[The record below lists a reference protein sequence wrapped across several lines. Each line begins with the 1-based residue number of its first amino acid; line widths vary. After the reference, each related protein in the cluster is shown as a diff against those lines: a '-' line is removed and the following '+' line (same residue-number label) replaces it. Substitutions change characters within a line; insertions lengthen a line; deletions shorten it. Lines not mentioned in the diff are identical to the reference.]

1 MKLLWKP
8 VADKISQN
16 IKKYISDNN
25 ITEWYIV
32 DFCLNKNDDSAKYV
46 QMKWK
51 YAENLWIKMIWRYEY
66 KNLEDIYKS
75 IEKYNQDPNCLGMLF
90 QMPLPDELKPS
101 QEKILEKI
109 NINKDID
116 WLSAWCLWNAA
127 IWYSEILPATAAAVI
142 NILKHYEL
150 AELKSQTILIIW
162 QSNIVGK
169 PLVNACINMWST
181 VISSNIYTDR
191 NKLIEY
197 CQIADIIISATGDL
211 QFLDDK
217 YIYSD
222 RKQVLVDVG
231 FGVKGG
237 KIVGD
242 INFDKIN
249 LTNKIYTPVPWWV
262 WPVTIAS
269 LFDNIVKIGKNL

>member
-1 MKLLWKP
+1 MQLLWKP
-8 VADKISQN
+8 ITESLGQN

-25 ITEWYIV
+25 ITDWYIV

-46 QMKWK
+46 EMKWK
-51 YAENLWIKMIWRYEY
+51 YWEKVWIKMIWKYEY
-66 KNLEDIYKS
+66 KDLQYIYDQIDIY
-75 IEKYNQDPNCLGMLF
+75 NNDPKCLGMLF

-101 QEKILEKI
+101 QKEILEHI

-116 WLSAWCLWNAA
+116 WLQYPQS
-127 IWYSEILPATAAAVI
+127 IVLPATAAAVI
-142 NILKHYEL
+142 NIFDYYNIDIVNK
-150 AELKSQTILIIW
+150 KILVIW

-169 PLVNACINMWST
+169 PLADELEKKWAYIYRADINTT
-181 VISSNIYTDR
+181 VGEMG
-191 NKLIEY
+191 KW
-197 CQIADIIISATGDL
+197 CQISDIIISATGDL

-222 RKQVLVDVG
+222 NKQVLIDVW
-231 FGVKGG
+231 FGIKGG

-249 LTNKIYTPVPWWV
+249 MTNKIYTPVPWWV

-269 LFDNIVKIGKNL
+269 LFENIVKINSK